1 MTKER
6 HDLQLAATNPK
17 PVSGDDGTGDFQGLI
32 QFNVVKRN
40 ISLFGG
46 LKRKLLLEAEVLL
59 SGLLL
64 LGLAARLLLCTPASD
79 EAAIAELSSVEH
91 R

>member
-1 MTKER
+1 MIFKFSS
-6 HDLQLAATNPK
+6 ACSNKPK
-17 PVSGDDGTGDFQGLI
+17 TGLWFQGLI
-32 QFNVVKRN
+32 QGK
-40 ISLFGG
+40 ICSQKKYKPFGG

-64 LGLAARLLLCTPASD
+64 LGPARLLLCTPASD